1 MSGDRYSKSLVNEK
15 WNGDQRN
22 MNNKNF
28 NMVCPNCKGKMV
40 IDRDNGCLRCLH
52 CDTEIPLDESD
63 DVVIE
68 RIRNNAKL
76 RSEINR
82 NETNKTIQKM
92 QGKVEIEKS
101 KHKVTRLF
109 IMAFIIVVLIG
120 AYAGWRIVHRIDNY
134 QEEMSHRDKIQIT
147 STVSDFEGKRFSDM
161 AQRSDKLAMES
172 GKLGLK
178 TVLGAFDHAVAEA
191 VAALVRIQLGFHRH
205 PARIPDSISI
215 FDVVV
220 TAAEVHGAVVVAVA
234 GQAQQLGVFVEAIA
248 SGRIADEA
256 EEVLAS
262 QIVDPRQRR
271 FGGADDIFLADVIEM
286 SKLHKNTS
294 LFERFL

>member
-134 QEEMSHRDKIQIT
+134 QDSWENGMNSA
-147 STVSDFEGKRFSDM
+147 FF
-161 AQRSDKLAMES
+161 
-172 GKLGLK
+172 LK
-178 TVLGAFDHAVAEA
+178 KVL
-191 VAALVRIQLGFHRH
+191 LVRKIVVPLH
-205 PARIPDSISI
+205 PLNKR
-215 FDVVV
+215 
-220 TAAEVHGAVVVAVA
+220 G
-234 GQAQQLGVFVEAIA
+234 L
-248 SGRIADEA
+248 
-256 EEVLAS
+256 L
-262 QIVDPRQRR
+262 
-271 FGGADDIFLADVIEM
+271 
-286 SKLHKNTS
+286 
-294 LFERFL
+294 